1 MKPVF
6 CDTVY
11 FLALLN
17 PADRLHARA
26 VAFSRGT
33 DRPLVTTE
41 WVVLE
46 VGDALCRGANRAR
59 FGQLLD
65 ILWKSPNTEI
75 ISASNARFRRGCD
88 LFLSRPD
95 KDWSLTDCT
104 SFVVMQE
111 RSLSEALTHD
121 HHFEQAG
128 FSILLKD

>member
-1 MKPVF
+1 MKPLF

-17 PADRLHARA
+17 RADHLHTRA
-26 VAFSRGT
+26 VQFSL
-33 DRPLVTTE
+33 DAYQPLLTSE
-41 WVVLE
+41 WILIE
-46 VGDALCRGANRAR
+46 VGDALHKGANRGR
-59 FGQLLD
+59 FGRLLEV
-65 ILWKSPNTEI
+65 LSHSPNTEVVGAE
-75 ISASNARFRRGCD
+75 SSLFRRGCD

-95 KDWSLTDCT
+95 KDWSLSDCT

-111 RSLSEALTHD
+111 RGLTEALTHD